1 MASSP
6 VIRLPAACAPGHMM
20 APPLLWA
27 RDPSGLWRAVWV
39 PPLSM
44 LKGVLA
50 EAAHSQG
57 ETGQGGR
64 L

>member
-6 VIRLPAACAPGHMM
+6 VITLPAACAPGHMTV
-20 APPLLWA
+20 PPLLWVL
-27 RDPSGLWRAVWV
+27 DPSGLWRAVWV
-39 PPLSM
+39 PPLST

-50 EAAHSQG
+50 EDEHSEG
-57 ETGQGGR
+57 ETGQGGP